1 MSFHSVG
8 NRGQRPK
15 VRKMHEIQS
24 IQEEPGATFSR
35 IFQLKPAQ
43 NQSNSPREGIQ
54 RPFNTTIGKMNK
66 IYRKKMRLT
75 FPLWCSRSGRG
86 QGAFL
91 HISHRLNSKTSEN
104 NSCITSARVDWG
116 KTHRQITYFSRG
128 LATPSEKCAKN
139 HKIFI
144 SVQSCTA

>member
-1 MSFHSVG
+1 MY
-8 NRGQRPK
+8 
-15 VRKMHEIQS
+15 EIQS
-24 IQEEPGATFSR
+24 IQEEPGATFSL
-35 IFQLKPAQ
+35 IFQLKSTQ

-54 RPFNTTIGKMNK
+54 RPFNTTIGKVNK

-91 HISHRLNSKTSEN
+91 HISHRLNSKTSVN
-104 NSCITSARVDWG
+104 LSSMRSARVDWG
-116 KTHRQITYFSRG
+116 KSHRQITDFSRG

-144 SVQSCTA
+144 PVQSCTA